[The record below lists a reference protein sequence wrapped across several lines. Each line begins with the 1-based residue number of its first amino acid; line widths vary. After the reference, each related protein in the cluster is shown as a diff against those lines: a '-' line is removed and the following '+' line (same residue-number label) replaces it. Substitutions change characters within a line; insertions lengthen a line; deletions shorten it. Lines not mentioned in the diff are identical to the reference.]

1 VSFMNAS
8 GGPRQE
14 QSRFDDEG
22 FDHDQAPGGR
32 RRGATIV
39 WIGGIVIAVGLIV
52 LMVVLHTTGVMGP
65 GRH

>member
-1 VSFMNAS
+1 
-8 GGPRQE
+8 
-14 QSRFDDEG
+14 
-22 FDHDQAPGGR
+22 
-32 RRGATIV
+32 V

>member
-1 VSFMNAS
+1 MSAN
-8 GGPRQE
+8 GGPHEE
-14 QSRFDDEG
+14 QHQSFDEEL
-22 FDHDQAPGGR
+22 DHDQTSGR
-32 RRGATIV
+32 RRSGTTIV